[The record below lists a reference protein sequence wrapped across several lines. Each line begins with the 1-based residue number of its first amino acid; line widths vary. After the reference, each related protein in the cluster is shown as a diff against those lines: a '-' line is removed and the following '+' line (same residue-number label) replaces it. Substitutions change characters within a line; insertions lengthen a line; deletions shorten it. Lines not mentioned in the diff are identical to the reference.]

1 MSDPIHLKVALVV
14 KGAFDPGL
22 VQDFVVSTG
31 IDVEIDWAPTTVILA
46 DIENGA
52 RPDGVIITN
61 SALNNLVDRGLMNSE
76 DIIPVVSSRI
86 GVGVRAGS
94 QHPDI
99 ATVKSFILTLT
110 SARSVAY
117 SLGGQSGLYFG
128 PLLDRLGIAE
138 GVNAKATLI
147 PAGFT
152 GEKLLTG
159 EADIAIQQISELK
172 ALQGVEV
179 VGGLPDEVQKVTAFS
194 GAPLS
199 ESVLRKDVLRFL
211 NFLSC
216 KGAVERFS
224 QFGLDPR

>member
-1 MSDPIHLKVALVV
+1 MSDPIQLKVALVV
-14 KGAFDPGL
+14 KGAFDSGL

-31 IDVEIDWAPTTVILA
+31 INVEIDWAPTTVILA

-61 SALNNLVDRGLMNSE
+61 GALNNLVDRGLMNSE

-86 GVGVRAGS
+86 GVGVSAGA

-99 ATVKSFILTLT
+99 ATVNSFIQTLT

-138 GVNAKATLI
+138 SVNAKATLI

-172 ALQGVEV
+172 AVQGVEV

-194 GAPLS
+194 GAPLN
-199 ESVLRKDVLRFL
+199 ESLLRKDVLRFL

-216 KGAVERFS
+216 KEAVERFS
-224 QFGLDPR
+224 QFGLDSH